1 MEAYGPSAQKLR
13 KSIKNKDYSVV
24 LKHKNI
30 PYIPLFL
37 KWTSKITLSHWGK
50 THLILRAQALTTCP
64 PRGINDMQMEAP
76 EIFKARAEV
85 VPYQ

>member
-37 KWTSKITLSHWGK
+37 KMDFKDHIVSLRKDPLDSQSSGSYHLSPQGH
-50 THLILRAQALTTCP
+50 
-64 PRGINDMQMEAP
+64 
-76 EIFKARAEV
+76 
-85 VPYQ
+85 